1 MEGIN
6 NLGSTCAINSL
17 IQMICRC
24 KKLSDIILNANVS
37 EGTFTYELKEVID
50 LIVNQNKSVNPMKF
64 INYFYTTFNGIFNR
78 YEQIDINEL
87 WFYIYEKI
95 HEETAIIDNDNN
107 KNEYDIT
114 MAIYNN
120 NKKSDIMNLVQGAF
134 INTIECSNCNYK
146 SHLYE
151 PFITF
156 ALDIQENKSI
166 ADLIVI
172 TLEDEIRKQDE
183 WICDNCKNNHNYL
196 KIKRIKKLPEIL
208 IISLNRFK
216 DIYNKN
222 NTDVFV
228 NDKLIFNA
236 DGNIYNYE
244 LQSMGLHFGNLL
256 GGHYMALCN
265 INNETFNLYND
276 DSVKVI
282 NKDDFIKNNLLNNSV
297 YLIIYQL
304 NRL

>member
-24 KKLSDIILNANVS
+24 KKLCDIILTANVS

-64 INYFYTTFNGIFNR
+64 INFFYTTFNGIFNR

-87 WFYIYEKI
+87 WFYVYEKI
-95 HEETAIIDNDNN
+95 NEETSIQENENN
-107 KNEYDIT
+107 NNEYDIT

-120 NKKSDIMNLVQGAF
+120 HKKSNIMNLVQGAF
-134 INTIECSNCNYK
+134 INAIQCSNCKYN

-166 ADLIVI
+166 ADLISI
-172 TLEDEIRKQDE
+172 TLNDEIREQDE

-228 NDKLIFNA
+228 NDKLVFNA

-256 GGHYMALCN
+256 GGHYMAVCN
-265 INNETFNLYND
+265 INNESFNVYND